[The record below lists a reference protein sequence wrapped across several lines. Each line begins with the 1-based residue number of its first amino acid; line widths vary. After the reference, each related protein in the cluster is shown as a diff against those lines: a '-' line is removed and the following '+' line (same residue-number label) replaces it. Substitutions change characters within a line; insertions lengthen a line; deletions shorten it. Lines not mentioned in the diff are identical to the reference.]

1 MSKTTIANGQ
11 GQCAL
16 QYRDGQTIH
25 LRQGWKMEFL
35 TNHDAEVP
43 YLQAFVNSPCGTDS
57 ASLNWARHEG
67 TTSGGEEI
75 EIPDAVMA
83 LIQEER
89 FDDFA

>member
-1 MSKTTIANGQ
+1 MTFCMN
-11 GQCAL
+11 
-16 QYRDGQTIH
+16 
-25 LRQGWKMEFL
+25 W
-35 TNHDAEVP
+35 DAEIP
-43 YLQAFVNSPCGTDS
+43 YLQGFVHAPRDEDS

-83 LIQEER
+83 LIQDER